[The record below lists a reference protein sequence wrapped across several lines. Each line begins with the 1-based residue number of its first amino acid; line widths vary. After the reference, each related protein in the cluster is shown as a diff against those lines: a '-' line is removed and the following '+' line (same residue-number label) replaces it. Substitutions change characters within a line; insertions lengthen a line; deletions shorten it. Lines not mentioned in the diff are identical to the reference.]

1 MFFEPEG
8 GWGCRF
14 RDGGGWLSTDGQV
27 NISWTRPSS
36 RSKSNYCQ
44 TSGRLGLISASLER
58 CTQLEARPSHEIGP
72 GDRHSPLNDIMRL
85 VRQENTVLCL
95 TEELCVRLSIQRR
108 LWPKQNADR
117 DINNP
122 QSAPLCTRDDINKT
136 VNIKSAQRE

>member
-1 MFFEPEG
+1 MQVQRRGRLTVNRRAGKYFMNKAFKSEQEQL
-8 GWGCRF
+8 
-14 RDGGGWLSTDGQV
+14 LSNV
-27 NISWTRPSS
+27 
-36 RSKSNYCQ
+36 
-44 TSGRLGLISASLER
+44 GRLGLITASLER

-95 TEELCVRLSIQRR
+95 TEELCVCLSIQRR

-122 QSAPLCTRDDINKT
+122 QSEPLCTRDDINKT